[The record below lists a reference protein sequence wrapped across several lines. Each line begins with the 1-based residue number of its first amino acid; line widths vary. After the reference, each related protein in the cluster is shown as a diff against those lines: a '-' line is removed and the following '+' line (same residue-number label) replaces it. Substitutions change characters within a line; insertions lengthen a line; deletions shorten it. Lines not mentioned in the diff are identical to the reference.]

1 MRERINNFCERR
13 ISMTI
18 STLSAGFLIVVVTVA
33 LELLEKDNKRKEEEF
48 LNFE

>member
-1 MRERINNFCERR
+1 
-13 ISMTI
+13 MTI